1 MNDAMLR
8 PFILIEGSASSKNKN
23 VSAPSSKQLYNL
35 LFTKSRHCV
44 TPFIPHIFDFRSLE
58 ELYLDMFVGDSAD
71 DQVTTLVN
79 FLFVTDSGQNKL
91 ECLFVAGFSRCP
103 IPWVGFRPYQ

>member
-1 MNDAMLR
+1 MIHPQLNIIPSFMPHSL
-8 PFILIEGSASSKNKN
+8 KN
-23 VSAPSSKQLYNL
+23 VTTY
-35 LFTKSRHCV
+35 FTKPRHCV

-91 ECLFVAGFSRCP
+91 ECLFMAV
-103 IPWVGFRPYQ
+103 RPY